1 MKQPNPSKLTTDP
14 KRVNP
19 LKAIVCDVDG
29 TLTEGSLLLG
39 SNGEELKQ
47 FNVHDGL
54 GIAMAIRAGL
64 KVFFLTSRPSAA
76 TRTRGQEL
84 GVTDTW
90 VARGS
95 KVAALDEMLAKHAL
109 SKQDVCYI
117 GDDLT
122 DMVPIRTVLLGVAVS
137 DAHPELREVADLIC
151 TRPGGHGAVRE
162 VIELIL
168 QVRGDWERIVQQMDP
183 EFTGTM

>member
-1 MKQPNPSKLTTDP
+1 MKRPNPSKLTTDP

-29 TLTEGSLLLG
+29 TLTDGSLLLG
-39 SNGEELKQ
+39 RMGEEFKQ

-54 GIAMAIRAGL
+54 GITMAIRAGL
-64 KVFFLTSRPSAA
+64 KFFFLTSRPSAA
-76 TRTRGQEL
+76 THTRGQEL
-84 GVTDTW
+84 GITGIQ
-90 VARGS
+90 VADGS
-95 KVAALDEMLAKHAL
+95 KAAALEDLLVSHNLTKKEI
-109 SKQDVCYI
+109 CYI

-122 DMVPIRTVLLGVAVS
+122 DLVPVRTALLGVAVS
-137 DAHPELREVADLIC
+137 DAHAEVREAADLIC

-183 EFTGTM
+183 EFEGTM